1 MTGPVYDTPVIPS
14 PPAIRYWKLTHC
26 GTFFPLKWLCETSV
40 PHTTP
45 LPPDV
50 YHILLCVVP
59 PQLEFFTVTQ

>member
-45 LPPDV
+45 LPPTYTTYFSV
-50 YHILLCVVP
+50 WSLRN
-59 PQLEFFTVTQ
+59 